1 MEKGLSRL
9 QKSILKL
16 AYRNR
21 NETYKN
27 GFLHNRDVLIRIYGF
42 RPVCGPGHTRNGS
55 LIFDR
60 RSIGFRRYMAAS
72 VATVKALNRIAE
84 RKLAIRKHN
93 FGLIL
98 TPKGAKIANELRR
111 EASPH
116 TLSFVK
122 RIRARENL

>member
-42 RPVCGPGHTRNGS
+42 RPVYGSEYTRNGS

-60 RSIGFRRYMAAS
+60 QSIGLRRYMAAS
-72 VATVKALNRIAE
+72 VATVKAFNRIFT

-93 FGLIL
+93 FGIIL
-98 TPKGAKIANELRR
+98 TPKGARIAAL
-111 EASPH
+111 
-116 TLSFVK
+116 K
-122 RIRARENL
+122 

>member
-27 GFLHNRDVLIRIYGF
+27 GFLHNRDVLIGIYGF
-42 RPVCGPGHTRNGS
+42 RPVYGTNLTRNGS
-55 LIFDR
+55 PIFDR
-60 RSIGFRRYMAAS
+60 RCIGFKRYMAAS
-72 VATVKALNRIAE
+72 VATVKAFNRLAY

-93 FGLIL
+93 FGIIL
-98 TPKGAKIANELRR
+98 TPKGARMRN
-111 EASPH
+111 
-116 TLSFVK
+116 
-122 RIRARENL
+122 

>member
-21 NETYKN
+21 NETYRH

-42 RPVCGPGHTRNGS
+42 RPVYGPEYTRNGS

-60 RSIGFRRYMAAS
+60 RSIGLRRYMAAS
-72 VATVKALNRIAE
+72 VATVKAFNRIFA

-93 FGLIL
+93 FGIIL
-98 TPKGAKIANELRR
+98 TPKGAKIARK
-111 EASPH
+111 
-116 TLSFVK
+116 TGK
-122 RIRARENL
+122 